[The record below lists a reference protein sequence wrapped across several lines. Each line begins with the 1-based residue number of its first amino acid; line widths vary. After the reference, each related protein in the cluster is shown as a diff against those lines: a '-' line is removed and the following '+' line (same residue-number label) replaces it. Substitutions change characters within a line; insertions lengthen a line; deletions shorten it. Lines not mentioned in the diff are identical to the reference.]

1 MKPIF
6 LRCAKKDVEFKA
18 VSKKVSVLGINSMN
32 YGLLRGDTFPADTF
46 ALLA

>member
-1 MKPIF
+1 MKPIS
-6 LRCAKKDVEFKA
+6 LCCANDLEFKA
-18 VSKKVSVLGINSMN
+18 VSKKVPVLGLNSMN

>member
-6 LRCAKKDVEFKA
+6 LCCATDVELKA
-18 VSKKVSVLGINSMN
+18 VSKKVPVSGMNSMN
-32 YGLLRGDTFPADTF
+32 YGLLRGDTFPAATF

>member
-1 MKPIF
+1 MKP
-6 LRCAKKDVEFKA
+6 LSLCCANDIEFKA
-18 VSKKVSVLGINSMN
+18 VFKTVPVPGINSMN